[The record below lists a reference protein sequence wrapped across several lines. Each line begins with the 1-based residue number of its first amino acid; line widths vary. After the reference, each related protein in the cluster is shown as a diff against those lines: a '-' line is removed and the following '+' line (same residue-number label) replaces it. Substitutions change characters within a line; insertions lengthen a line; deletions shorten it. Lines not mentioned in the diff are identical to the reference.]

1 MNGLSSHVVSAR
13 IARAKQK
20 TAAVAAGGL
29 DPEWNARLLAAL
41 ICMRFAR
48 ALLRRIPEPSIR
60 LFLVLAIFGAVV
72 VTSFAMLASS
82 GP

>member
-1 MNGLSSHVVSAR
+1 
-13 IARAKQK
+13 
-20 TAAVAAGGL
+20 
-29 DPEWNARLLAAL
+29 LAAL
-41 ICMRFAR
+41 VCMRFAQ
-48 ALLRRIPEPSIR
+48 ALLRHIPEPSLR

>member
-1 MNGLSSHVVSAR
+1 MNGLSPHVVSAW

-20 TAAVAAGGL
+20 IGGRAAGGL
-29 DPEWNARLLAAL
+29 DPEWNARRLAAL
-41 ICMRFAR
+41 VYMRFAR
-48 ALLRRIPEPSIR
+48 ALLRHIPEPSIR

-72 VTSFAMLASS
+72 VTSFAMLDRS